1 MKLPEDFKKKYQALL
16 GAQAPAFFE
25 SLSGEVQ
32 KGFRLNPLKDNY
44 KKVTN
49 SLDEPVEYVATGY
62 VGEVS
67 GKTLEHQAGH
77 NLISIFYRRKA
88 MGDNKGGTTNHQSVQ
103 SLLHYA
109 LAFRIQSGGCLI
121 EDEDLRILEI
131 GRAHV

>member
-16 GAQAPAFFE
+16 GDQATAFFE

-44 KKVTN
+44 KKVAN

-67 GKTLEHQAGH
+67 GKTLEHQAGYVYSQD
-77 NLISIFYRRKA
+77 LSAMYVGEVVEAEPGEKILDLCAAPGGSRRRSLKRWQIRGYWSQMRSIKN
-88 MGDNKGGTTNHQSVQ
+88 G
-103 SLLHYA
+103 L
-109 LAFRIQSGGCLI
+109 
-121 EDEDLRILEI
+121 
-131 GRAHV
+131 